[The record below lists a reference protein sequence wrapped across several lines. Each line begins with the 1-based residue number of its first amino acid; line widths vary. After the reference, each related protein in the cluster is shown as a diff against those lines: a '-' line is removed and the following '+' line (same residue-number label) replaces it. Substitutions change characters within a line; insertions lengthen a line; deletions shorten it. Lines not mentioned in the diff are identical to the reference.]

1 MGAAD
6 AGPLRVLVD
15 HSAAFNQGAGIGRYA
30 RHVVPAA
37 ARALPESVFTLF
49 YASERSGPAPFAAA
63 ALAGF
68 ADPAQPRVR
77 RAPLRRRRLDQ
88 LWHRARLPFPVQL
101 FGGRNDVV
109 YSPDFVAPPA
119 GRAPSLMTI
128 HDLAFLVCPEYVAP
142 PLRTY
147 LSTVVPR
154 QLAVAARVLTVSET
168 TKRDLIERLGVA
180 EERILVVPNG
190 VEERFF
196 AAEPLAASE
205 RQTLGLPEAY
215 LLSVG
220 TVEPRKNLGT
230 LFAALRLLGGDVPPL
245 VVAGGR
251 GWRAASILA
260 DAVALRDEGRVTL
273 LGYVPDRLLPG
284 LYAGAAAAI
293 WPSWYEGFGL
303 PVLEALAAGVPTVVS
318 TAPALREVG
327 GEAARYAPPG
337 DPQALAAAIAAALA
351 LEGRTVAAREE
362 RRRRAGRFRWEH
374 AGATL
379 AGVLREV
386 VGR

>member
-1 MGAAD
+1 M
-6 AGPLRVLVD
+6 
-15 HSAAFNQGAGIGRYA
+15 
-30 RHVVPAA
+30 
-37 ARALPESVFTLF
+37 
-49 YASERSGPAPFAAA
+49 
-63 ALAGF
+63 
-68 ADPAQPRVR
+68 
-77 RAPLRRRRLDQ
+77 
-88 LWHRARLPFPVQL
+88 
-101 FGGRNDVV
+101 
-109 YSPDFVAPPA
+109 
-119 GRAPSLMTI
+119 
-128 HDLAFLVCPEYVAP
+128 AP
-142 PLRTY
+142 PLRAY

-215 LLSVG
+215 LLNVG

-251 GWRAASILA
+251 SWRAASILA

-293 WPSWYEGFGL
+293 WPSRYEGFGL
-303 PVLEALAAGVPTVVS
+303 PVLEALAAGVPTVAS

-337 DPQALAAAIAAALA
+337 DPQALAAAIESALA
-351 LEGRTVAAREE
+351 VEGRTAAVREA
-362 RRRRAGRFRWEH
+362 RRRRARRFRWEH

-386 VGR
+386 TGR